1 MTSRP
6 RFCRC
11 SAAPTPTMPAPRIT
25 MSALRSAIRH
35 SESSMSVV
43 RGGRVDLKLVIAAR
57 PRKPLGFLGKPACTA
72 RNLWQQWIGH
82 RTAMLQPCNAKSGE
96 RLQMSVRHSL
106 FAAAIV
112 SGVSLALSPA
122 SGQTLRYANQG
133 ELKSLD
139 PYTLKETTTIAHH
152 AHVYEGL
159 VTRDKNLKMVPALA
173 ESWETPEPTRWRF
186 HLRHNVKFHNGD
198 PFTADDVLFSA
209 DRIRAKGSNF
219 LSNVPADAKFVKVD
233 DYTVDVVLPAPNPIL
248 MSQWDGW
255 YIMDKK
261 GAEENNGG
269 APTPASATTPS
280 YAALHENGT
289 GPFTIESHQP
299 GVKTVFKVFPGW
311 WGKPEHNLKEI
322 DFTSIGND
330 ATRVAALLSGE
341 VDVVEPVP
349 LQDIQRVNASGTAT
363 VMNGPEI
370 RTIFL
375 GMDQSRDELLYSS
388 VKGKNPFKDIRVRE
402 AFYKA
407 IDIEAIKTR
416 VMRGLS
422 TPSALMIAPQLYA
435 LSKDFA
441 RPKYDPDGA
450 KKLLA
455 EAGYPDGFELTM
467 DCPNDR
473 YVNDAAICQAVV
485 GMLAR
490 IGVKIDLLPQSKA
503 LYFGKVLKPGGYKT
517 SFYMLGW
524 TPASLDSHNVLY
536 DIMGCRDDPNSSR
549 GEANLGGYC
558 NKKMDAVADQV
569 LLETDP
575 AKRDLLIK
583 QAFEIAE
590 KDWGYIPLHQQ
601 ALAWGVSKKVKLTQR
616 PDNQV
621 LLYWATKQE

>member
-1 MTSRP
+1 
-6 RFCRC
+6 
-11 SAAPTPTMPAPRIT
+11 
-25 MSALRSAIRH
+25 
-35 SESSMSVV
+35 
-43 RGGRVDLKLVIAAR
+43 
-57 PRKPLGFLGKPACTA
+57 
-72 RNLWQQWIGH
+72 
-82 RTAMLQPCNAKSGE
+82 MLQPCNAKSGE

-112 SGVSLALSPA
+112 SGVALALSPA

-159 VTRDKNLKMVPALA
+159 ITRDRNLKVIPALA
-173 ESWETPEPTRWRF
+173 ESWETPEPTRWRL

-209 DRIRAKGSNF
+209 DRVRAKGSNF
-219 LSNVPADAKFVKVD
+219 LSNVAADAKFVKVD
-233 DYTVDVVLPAPNPIL
+233 DYTVDVVLPSPNPIL
-248 MSQWDGW
+248 MSQWDTW
-255 YIMDKK
+255 FIMDKK
-261 GAEENNGG
+261 WCEENNSV

-280 YAALHENGT
+280 YASLHENGT

-299 GVKTVFKVFPGW
+299 GVKTVFKVNPNW

-322 DFTSIGND
+322 IFTPIGND

-341 VDVVEPVP
+341 VDVIEPVP
-349 LQDIQRVNASGTAT
+349 IQDIARVNASGVAK
-363 VMNGPEI
+363 VMTGPEL

-375 GMDQSRDELLYSS
+375 GMDQTRDELLYSN

-407 IDIEAIKTR
+407 IDIEAIKSR

-422 TPSALMIAPQLYA
+422 TPSALMIAPELYP
-435 LSKDFA
+435 LSKEFT
-441 RPKYDPDGA
+441 RPKYDPDAA
-450 KKLLA
+450 KKLLT

-490 IGVKIDLLPQSKA
+490 IGVKVNLLAQPKA
-503 LYFGKVLKPGGYKT
+503 QYFAKVLKPGGFQT
-517 SFYMLGW
+517 SFYLLGW
-524 TPASLDSHNVLY
+524 TPATLDSQNVLH
-536 DIMGCRDDPNSSR
+536 DIMGCRDDPKDPTR

-558 NKKMDAVADQV
+558 NKELDALTDKITF
-569 LLETDP
+569 ETDTT
-575 AKRDLLIK
+575 KRDQEIK
-583 QAFEIAE
+583 QAFEIGI
-590 KDWGYIPLHQQ
+590 KDYGYIPLHQQ
-601 ALAWGVSKKVKLTQR
+601 ALAWGVSNKVKLTQR
-616 PDNQV
+616 ADNQV
-621 LLYWATKQE
+621 LFYWATKQE

>member
-1 MTSRP
+1 M
-6 RFCRC
+6 
-11 SAAPTPTMPAPRIT
+11 
-25 MSALRSAIRH
+25 
-35 SESSMSVV
+35 
-43 RGGRVDLKLVIAAR
+43 KLVIASSS
-57 PRKPLGFLGKPACTA
+57 RKPAWLS
-72 RNLWQQWIGH
+72 RNRPCAAAKLWQHGSAIAVDIAEMNCAH
-82 RTAMLQPCNAKSGE
+82 SGE
-96 RLQMSVRHSL
+96 REQMSLRQTL
-106 FAAAIV
+106 LAAITV
-112 SGVSLALSPA
+112 SIVAFAMSPA
-122 SGQTLRYANQG
+122 TAQTLRYANQG

-159 VTRDKNLKMVPALA
+159 VTRDKDLKTVPALA
-173 ESWETPEPTRWRF
+173 ESWETLEPTRWRF
-186 HLRHNVKFHNGD
+186 HLRKNVKFHNGD
-198 PFTADDVLFSA
+198 PFTADDVIFSA
-209 DRIRAKGSNF
+209 NRVRANGSNF
-219 LSNVPADAKFVKVD
+219 LTNVPADAKFVKVD
-233 DYTVDVVLPAPNPIL
+233 DYTVDVLLSSPNPIL
-248 MSQWDGW
+248 ISQWDGW

-261 GAEENNGG
+261 WCEEHNAV

-280 YAALHENGT
+280 YASLHENGT

-299 GVKTVFKVFPGW
+299 GVKTVFKANPNW

-322 DFTSIGND
+322 VFTSIGSD

-341 VDVVEPVP
+341 VDVIEPVP

-363 VMNGPEI
+363 VLTGPEL

-375 GMDQSRDELLYSS
+375 GMDQVRDELLYSNI
-388 VKGKNPFKDIRVRE
+388 KGKNPFKDIRVRE

-407 IDIEAIKTR
+407 VDVELIKNR

-422 TPSALMIAPQLYA
+422 TPSALMIAPQLFK
-435 LSKDFA
+435 LSGDFT
-441 RPKYDPDGA
+441 RPKFDPEGA
-450 KKLLA
+450 KKLLS
-455 EAGYPDGFELTM
+455 EAGYPDGFEVTM

-490 IGVKIDLLPQSKA
+490 IGVKVNLLAQPKA
-503 LYFGKVLKPGGYKT
+503 QYFAKVLKPGGFQT

-524 TPASLDSHNVLY
+524 TPATMDSQNVLY
-536 DIMGCRDDPNSSR
+536 DIMGCRDDPKSSR

-558 NKKMDAVADQV
+558 NKKMDAIADKV
-569 LLETDP
+569 LLETD
-575 AKRDLLIK
+575 AGKRDLLIK
-583 QAFEIAE
+583 EAFEIAA
-590 KDWGYIPLHQQ
+590 KDYGYIPLHQQ